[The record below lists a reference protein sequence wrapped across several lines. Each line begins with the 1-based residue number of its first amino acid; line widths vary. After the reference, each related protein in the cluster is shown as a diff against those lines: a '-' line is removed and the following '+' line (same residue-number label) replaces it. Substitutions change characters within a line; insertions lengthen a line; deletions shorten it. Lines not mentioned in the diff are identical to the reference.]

1 MAVPTLAELIQE
13 NYTGDVEWLETD
25 LLTNPPPKQ
34 PEPSAPI
41 ESPAPPQESFTQST
55 ANDAPIVPPPARIPL
70 DTDTSDSLFITPEL
84 ARPNAPETLKEKTVS
99 VVEDPN
105 KKLTK
110 EEADELRA
118 TEKEYKEA
126 LAFVKDMIAPPMMRI
141 DATKLQIGDTFVR
154 TIYTYAY
161 PDVLEGNW
169 LSPLINWD
177 VKFDVSMFIYPVD
190 SAHVMRFL
198 RRRLTQLRSQY
209 AINRDKGLIEDP
221 HLNAQM
227 QDVEE
232 LQISLTRGQEKY
244 FHFSL
249 YITTYAETEDD
260 MKRLS
265 NTLDVMLSGR
275 NILTK
280 QALLRTE
287 QGFVSTGP
295 FARDEVLV
303 YRNISTK
310 GLSTTFPFSSNSLS
324 QDDGIFYGINTH
336 NNSLIIFDRF
346 RTENANM
353 CVFAKSGWGK
363 SFAVKLEILRS
374 LMMGTDVIVL
384 DPENEYKALVD
395 TVGGTY
401 LNINLNS
408 NERINPF
415 DLPRGMKD
423 TEAHPGDLLRGA
435 IVNMIWLLRLMLG
448 VVTPSEEAI
457 MERALIT
464 TYSLKGITMEDDR
477 TDGKEIPLMKD
488 FVSVLETMDG
498 AKGLVE
504 RLDKYVNGVF
514 AWVFSQS
521 TNVDL
526 KDGLVVFSVRD
537 LDEILRPIAMYIIL
551 NYVWN
556 VARSSER
563 KRTLVVDEAW
573 NIMQYE
579 DSAKFLFG
587 LVKRARKYGLGV
599 TTITQDVEDF
609 MQNQYGKAIVTNS
622 SIQLLLKQS
631 PASIDILQDVFK
643 LTEQEKYILL
653 NASVGTWLFFAGWEH
668 VGIQILASYFEEKI
682 ITTKPKV

>member
-1 MAVPTLAELIQE
+1 MAVPSLSDLIKN
-13 NYTGDVEWLETD
+13 NYTWDVEW
-25 LLTNPPPKQ
+25 
-34 PEPSAPI
+34 I
-41 ESPAPPQESFTQST
+41 ESPQASFISST
-55 ANDAPIVPPPARIPL
+55 GEAKSLSFVDPTTL
-70 DTDTSDSLFITPEL
+70 DKPSIE
-84 ARPNAPETLKEKTVS
+84 KEKTINTSPTSTVLPIIDTP
-99 VVEDPN
+99 VKTLVEMDDPN
-105 KKLTK
+105 RKLTK
-110 EEADELRA
+110 AEAEELKK

-126 LAFVKDMIAPPMMRI
+126 LAFVKDMIAPAMMQI
-141 DATKLQIGDTFVR
+141 DARKLQIGDTYIR
-154 TIYTYAY
+154 TIFTYAY
-161 PDVLEGNW
+161 PDVLEWNW

-177 VKFDVSMFIYPVD
+177 VKFDISMFVYPID
-190 SAHVMRFL
+190 SSRVNRFL
-198 RRRLTQLRSQY
+198 RKRLTQLRSQY
-209 AINRDKGLIEDP
+209 AINREKWLITDP
-221 HLNAQM
+221 HLDAQM

-232 LQISLTRGQEKY
+232 LQVSLTRGQEKY
-244 FHFSL
+244 YHFAL
-249 YITTYAETEDD
+249 YITTYSESEDE

-280 QALLRTE
+280 QTLLRAE
-287 QGFVSTGP
+287 QGFIATGP
-295 FARDEVLV
+295 FARDEVNV
-303 YRNISTK
+303 FRNISTK
-310 GLSTTFPFSSNSLS
+310 WLSTTFPFSSNSLS

-346 RTENANM
+346 KTENANM

-363 SFAVKLEILRS
+363 SFAVKLEILRA

-384 DPENEYKALVD
+384 DPENEYRALVD
-395 TVGGTY
+395 TVWGTY

-408 NERINPF
+408 DERINPF
-415 DLPRGMKD
+415 DLPRTLKD
-423 TEAHPGDLLRGA
+423 TESHPGDLLRWA
-435 IVNMIWLLRLMLG
+435 VVNMIWLLHLMLG
-448 VVTPSEEAI
+448 VITPSEEAI
-457 MERALIT
+457 LERGLIT
-464 TYSLKGITMEDDR
+464 TYSLKWITMEDDSAE
-477 TDGKEIPLMKD
+477 GKEIPLMKD

-498 AKGLVE
+498 AKWLVE
-504 RLDKYVNGVF
+504 RLDKYINGIF
-514 AWVFSQS
+514 AWVFSEP

-556 VARSSER
+556 VARSSMK
-563 KRTLVVDEAW
+563 KRQLVVDEAW

-587 LVKRARKYGLGV
+587 LVKRARKYGLGI

-609 MQNQYGKAIVTNS
+609 MTNQYGKAIVTNS

-631 PASIDILQDVFK
+631 PASIDVLQDVFK

-653 NASVGTWLFFAGWEH
+653 NASVGTGLFFAWGEH

-682 ITTKPKV
+682 ITSKPNV

>member
-1 MAVPTLAELIQE
+1 MSVPTLATLIE
-13 NYTGDVEWLETD
+13 GNYTGDIEWLESILTSFILPKSENVDIVSTPSTKSEKQEPKVIID
-25 LLTNPPPKQ
+25 L
-34 PEPSAPI
+34 
-41 ESPAPPQESFTQST
+41 
-55 ANDAPIVPPPARIPL
+55 D
-70 DTDTSDSLFITPEL
+70 
-84 ARPNAPETLKEKTVS
+84 
-99 VVEDPN
+99 DPDR
-105 KKLTK
+105 KLTK
-110 EEADELRA
+110 AEALELKE

-126 LAFVKDMIAPPMMRI
+126 LAYVKDMIAPSMMRI

-154 TIYTYAY
+154 TIFTYAY

-177 VKFDVSMFIYPVD
+177 VKFDVSMFVYPVD
-190 SAHVMRFL
+190 SARVMRFL
-198 RRRLTQLRSQY
+198 RKRLTQLRSQY
-209 AINRDKGLIEDP
+209 SINREKWLIGDP
-221 HLNAQM
+221 HLDAQI

-244 FHFSL
+244 FHLSL
-249 YITTYAETEDD
+249 YITTYAESEDE
-260 MKRLS
+260 MKKLS
-265 NTLDVMLSGR
+265 NTLDVMLAGR

-280 QALLRTE
+280 QTFLRAE
-287 QGFVSTGP
+287 QWFIATGP
-295 FARDEVLV
+295 FARDEVNV
-303 YRNISTK
+303 FRNISTK
-310 GLSTTFPFSSNSLS
+310 WLSTTFPFSSNSLS

-346 RTENANM
+346 QTENANM

-395 TVGGTY
+395 TVGWTY

-415 DLPRGMKD
+415 DLPRAMKD
-423 TEAHPGDLLRGA
+423 TDAHPGDLLRGA
-435 IVNMIWLLRLMLG
+435 VVNMIGLLHLMLG
-448 VVTPSEEAI
+448 VITPNEEAI
-457 MERALIT
+457 LEKALIT
-464 TYSLKGITMEDDR
+464 SYSLKGITMDD
-477 TDGKEIPLMKD
+477 DNIEGKEIPLMKD
-488 FVSVLETMDG
+488 LLSVLETMEG
-498 AKGLVE
+498 ARGLVE
-504 RLDKYVNGVF
+504 RLDKYVSGIF
-514 AWVFSQS
+514 AGVFSQP

-526 KDGLVVFSVRD
+526 KEWLVVFSVRD
-537 LDEILRPIAMYIIL
+537 LDEILRPIAMYMLL

-556 VARSSER
+556 VVRSSEK
-563 KRTLVVDEAW
+563 KRMLVVDEAW

-587 LVKRARKYGLGV
+587 LVKRARKYGLGI

-609 MQNQYGKAIVTNS
+609 MTNQYGKAIVTNS

-631 PASIDILQDVFK
+631 PASIDILQDIFK

-653 NASVGTWLFFAGWEH
+653 NASVGTGLFFAGGEH
-668 VGIQILASYFEEKI
+668 VGIQILSSYFEEKI
-682 ITTKPKV
+682 ITTKPNV

>member
-1 MAVPTLAELIQE
+1 MAPTIAELIA
-13 NYTGDVEWLETD
+13 NTYTGDAEWLES
-25 LLTNPPPKQ
+25 LTILSENIASK
-34 PEPSAPI
+34 PEPV
-41 ESPAPPQESFTQST
+41 SPSF
-55 ANDAPIVPPPARIPL
+55 V
-70 DTDTSDSLFITPEL
+70 TPEM
-84 ARPNAPETLKEKTVS
+84 AIGKEKTATTSPPSPPSPVLS
-99 VVEDPN
+99 QGIKSPEITAISSVEDPE

-110 EEADELRA
+110 EEAMELKQ
-118 TEKEYKEA
+118 TEKEYREA
-126 LAFVKDMIAPPMMRI
+126 LAFIKDMIAPPMMKI
-141 DATKLQIGDTFVR
+141 DATKLQIWDTYAR

-161 PDVLEGNW
+161 PEVLEGNW

-190 SAHVMRFL
+190 SSRVMRFL

-209 AINRDKGLIEDP
+209 LINRDKWLIEDP

-232 LQISLTRGQEKY
+232 LQVSLTRGQEKY

-249 YITTYAETEDD
+249 YITTYAESEDD

-265 NTLDVMLSGR
+265 NVLDVMLSGR

-287 QGFVSTGP
+287 QGFIATGP
-295 FARDEVLV
+295 FARDEVMV

-346 RTENANM
+346 KTENANM

-363 SFAVKLEILRS
+363 SFAVKLEILRA
-374 LMMGTDVIVL
+374 LMLGTDVIVL

-415 DLPRGMKD
+415 DLPRGLKD
-423 TEAHPGDLLRGA
+423 TEAHAGDLLRGA
-435 IVNMIWLLRLMLG
+435 IVNMIGLLRLMLG

-464 TYSLKGITMEDDR
+464 TYSLKGITMEDDSAE
-477 TDGKEIPLMKD
+477 GKEIPLMKD

-498 AKGLVE
+498 AKWLVE

-514 AWVFSQS
+514 AGVFSQA

-537 LDEILRPIAMYIIL
+537 LDDILRPIAMYIIL

-556 VARSSER
+556 VARSSEK
-563 KRTLVVDEAW
+563 KRQLVVDEAW
-573 NIMQYE
+573 NLMQYE

-587 LVKRARKYGLGV
+587 LVKRARKYGLWV

-609 MQNQYGKAIVTNS
+609 MQNAHGRAIVTNS

-631 PASIDILQDVFK
+631 PASIDVLQDIFK

-653 NASVGTWLFFAGWEH
+653 NASVGTWLFFAGGEH